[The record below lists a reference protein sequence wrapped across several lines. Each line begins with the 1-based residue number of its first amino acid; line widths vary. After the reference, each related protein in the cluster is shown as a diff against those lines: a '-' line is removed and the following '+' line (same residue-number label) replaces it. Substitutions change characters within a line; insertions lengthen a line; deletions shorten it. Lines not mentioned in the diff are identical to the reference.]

1 MPRCLLRF
9 PRSLAVSGLSLGCW
23 SLVAIASPLPLER
36 RGSCPLGYYA
46 SGRYCLPGRQ
56 ARPAVLKLGNCPVGW
71 YSSGNYC
78 LASQTARPVIPKL
91 GSCPIGS
98 YASGN
103 YCVLTR

>member
-1 MPRCLLRF
+1 MPRFLRCL
-9 PRSLAVSGLSLGCW
+9 PRSLAISGLSCSCW
-23 SLVAIASPLPLER
+23 SWGAIASPLPIER
-36 RGSCPLGYYA
+36 QGSCPLGYYA
-46 SGRYCLPGRQ
+46 SGSYCVPGRQ

-71 YSSGNYC
+71 YASGNYC

-98 YASGN
+98 YANGN